1 MYDEYNNNMNNNS
14 ASGSNAG
21 QGSDDNYN
29 YEGSSD
35 TDKTSGYESSSVSYE
50 PNFTTDESREDAS
63 SGSNP
68 YGNTSYGQD
77 TYGRGNSRGRDASD
91 QDSYSTEPDKSY
103 EQGYYRQ
110 NIYEGARY
118 ERTSYEEAKEEP
130 RWEPNPGKYNTYTAD
145 YTQAPPKKKKRKWW
159 LIPLIVVLAVMVAF
173 IAYGVYYGFTY
184 IESLVSSDT
193 DSDSTSTDDS
203 TELNIVDSSDASSS
217 GIVLTDVSS
226 VVEEVMPA
234 VVSITSR
241 TLVNNY
247 SNFWGYSFGGSSESS
262 SEEVESGIGSG
273 TIVGTNDTELLILTS
288 YHVVED
294 SSSLY
299 VTFCDDESVDGY
311 IKSVSEEYDIAVV
324 AVPLDDISDSTL
336 ESITIATIC
345 TEQASV
351 GEGVIVIGD
360 ALGYGQSVTTGI
372 VSAVDRE
379 ITVENRTISVIQT
392 DAAINSGNSGGC
404 VLNSAG
410 QIIGISEAKI
420 TSDTVEGMCYAISVN
435 VYADLIEELL
445 TTTTTSSGSD
455 SDDEEETT
463 SGSGSSA
470 SSSSQTAYLGIRGVD
485 VDSDTASSYNMVEG
499 VYVAS
504 VVSGGGAEAAGVEEG
519 DIIVGLDGTSLT
531 TMTELQSLLAEYSA
545 GDTVT
550 LTVMRSSGSGYTE
563 IDLEVTLTSQIN

>member
-50 PNFTTDESREDAS
+50 PNFTTDESREDTS
-63 SGSNP
+63 SDSNL

>member
-1 MYDEYNNNMNNNS
+1 MYDEYNSNMNNNS
-14 ASGSNAG
+14 DSGSNAS
-21 QGSDDNYN
+21 QGSDNNYN
-29 YEGSSD
+29 YDADSNTGSSSGYGSD
-35 TDKTSGYESSSVSYE
+35 SASYGSDFTSGERKEEAPSGQ
-50 PNFTTDESREDAS
+50 DANG
-63 SGSNP
+63 SGYYDS
-68 YGNTSYGQD
+68 GMYGQE
-77 TYGRGNSRGRDASD
+77 NSYGRDAAGRST
-91 QDSYSTEPDKSY
+91 YGTEPDKSY

-130 RWEPNPGKYNTYTAD
+130 QWEPNPGKYNTYTAD
-145 YTQAPPKKKKRKWW
+145 YTQSEPKKKKKKWW

-184 IESLVSSDT
+184 IESLVSSDE
-193 DSDSTSTDDS
+193 DSSGTTTDDS
-203 TELNIVDSSDASSS
+203 TEINIVDSSDASSD

-226 VVEEVMPA
+226 IVEEVMPA

-247 SNFWGYSFGGSSESS
+247 SNFWGYSFGGSSDSS

-311 IKSVSEEYDIAVV
+311 IKSVSEDYDIAVV
-324 AVPLDDISDSTL
+324 AVPLEYISDSTL

-351 GEGVIVIGD
+351 GEGVVVIGD

-445 TTTTTSSGSD
+445 TTTTTDSSAD

-463 SGSGSSA
+463 SSSGSSA
-470 SSSSQTAYLGIRGVD
+470 SSSSQTAYLGIKGVD

-531 TMTELQSLLAEYSA
+531 TMTELQSLLSQYSA

-550 LTVMRSSGSGYTE
+550 LTVMRSSGGTYTE

>member
-1 MYDEYNNNMNNNS
+1 MYDEYNSNMNNDS
-14 ASGSNAG
+14 ASGTG

-29 YEGSSD
+29 YEGSPD
-35 TDKTSGYESSSVSYE
+35 TAGASAYGSGSASCEPDFSADESGKGTSADRNPYES
-50 PNFTTDESREDAS
+50 
-63 SGSNP
+63 
-68 YGNTSYGQD
+68 TSYGQS
-77 TYGRGNSRGRDASD
+77 TYGQDAAGQS
-91 QDSYSTEPDKSY
+91 SYSTEPDKSY

-145 YTQAPPKKKKRKWW
+145 YTQAPPKKKKKKWW

-184 IESLVSSDT
+184 IESLVSSDE
-193 DSDSTSTDDS
+193 DSDAGTTDDS
-203 TELNIVDSSDASSS
+203 TELNIVDSSDASSG

-226 VVEEVMPA
+226 IVEEVMPA

-247 SNFWGYSFGGSSESS
+247 SNFWGYSFGGSSDSS

-299 VTFCDDESVDGY
+299 VTFCDDESVEGY
-311 IKSVSEEYDIAVV
+311 IKSVSEDYDIAVV
-324 AVPLDDISDSTL
+324 AVLLDDVPDSTL

-351 GEGVIVIGD
+351 GEGVVVIGD

-445 TTTTTSSGSD
+445 TTTTTGSGSD
-455 SDDEEETT
+455 DEDETT

-470 SSSSQTAYLGIRGVD
+470 SSSSQTAYLGIKGVD

-531 TMTELQSLLAEYSA
+531 TMTELQSLLSEYSA

-550 LTVMRSSGSGYTE
+550 LTVMRSSGGTYTQ
-563 IDLEVTLTSQIN
+563 INLEVTLTSQIN

>member
-1 MYDEYNNNMNNNS
+1 MYDEYNSNMNNDS
-14 ASGSNAG
+14 ASGTG

-29 YEGSSD
+29 YEGSPD
-35 TDKTSGYESSSVSYE
+35 TAGASAYGSGSASCEPDFSADESGKGTSADRNPYES
-50 PNFTTDESREDAS
+50 
-63 SGSNP
+63 
-68 YGNTSYGQD
+68 TSYGQS
-77 TYGRGNSRGRDASD
+77 TYGRDAAGQS
-91 QDSYSTEPDKSY
+91 SYSTEPDKSY

-145 YTQAPPKKKKRKWW
+145 YTQAPPKKKKKKWW

-184 IESLVSSDT
+184 IESLVSSDE
-193 DSDSTSTDDS
+193 DSDAGTTDDS
-203 TELNIVDSSDASSS
+203 TELNIVDSSDASSG

-226 VVEEVMPA
+226 IVEEVMPA

-247 SNFWGYSFGGSSESS
+247 SNFWGYSFGGSSDSS

-299 VTFCDDESVDGY
+299 VTFCDDESVEGY
-311 IKSVSEEYDIAVV
+311 IKSVSEDYDIAVV
-324 AVPLDDISDSTL
+324 AVLLDDVPDSTL

-351 GEGVIVIGD
+351 GEGVVVIGD

-445 TTTTTSSGSD
+445 TTTTTGSGSD
-455 SDDEEETT
+455 DEDETT

-470 SSSSQTAYLGIRGVD
+470 SSSSQTAYLGIKGVD

-531 TMTELQSLLAEYSA
+531 TMTELQSLLSEYSA

-550 LTVMRSSGSGYTE
+550 LTVMRSSGGTYTQ
-563 IDLEVTLTSQIN
+563 INLEVTLTSQIN

>member
-1 MYDEYNNNMNNNS
+1 MYDEYNNENSEYENNS
-14 ASGSNAG
+14 ENDSQNGYGYGSSAYG
-21 QGSDDNYN
+21 SADGADEGSQSESHRFYEDRDSSQGSSYGSGETDRSAYEYRSKGGESYEYRSGADSAEN
-29 YEGSSD
+29 YEQ
-35 TDKTSGYESSSVSYE
+35 K
-50 PNFTTDESREDAS
+50 
-63 SGSNP
+63 
-68 YGNTSYGQD
+68 
-77 TYGRGNSRGRDASD
+77 
-91 QDSYSTEPDKSY
+91 
-103 EQGYYRQ
+103 
-110 NIYEGARY
+110 
-118 ERTSYEEAKEEP
+118 
-130 RWEPNPGKYNTYTAD
+130 WEPNPGKYNSYDSSTTYTR
-145 YTQAPPKKKKRKWW
+145 PVEKKKKKWW
-159 LIPLIVVLAVMVAF
+159 IIPLVVILALMVAF
-173 IAYGVYYGFTY
+173 ICVGVWYGFKY
-184 IESLVSSDT
+184 IDQYISSDT
-193 DSDSTSTDDS
+193 SEEAEEADENT
-203 TELNIVDSSDASSS
+203 NISISDSSDSSSS

-241 TLVNNY
+241 SYANNY
-247 SNFWGYSFGGSSESS
+247 SSFWGYSFGGSSDSS
-262 SEEVESGIGSG
+262 TEEVDSGIGSG
-273 TIVGTNDTELLILTS
+273 TIVGSNDTELLILTS

-311 IKSVSEEYDIAVV
+311 IKSSSEDYDIAVV
-324 AVPLDDISDSTL
+324 AVPLEDISDSTL
-336 ESITIATIC
+336 ESITYATIC

-404 VLNSAG
+404 MLNSAG

-420 TSDTVEGMCYAISVN
+420 TSDSVEGMCYAISIN

-455 SDDEEETT
+455 TDEEETT
-463 SGSGSSA
+463 TGSSA
-470 SSSSQTAYLGIRGVD
+470 SSSQTAYLGIRGTD
-485 VDSDTASSYNMVEG
+485 VDSDTASAYNMVEG

-504 VVSGGGAEAAGVEEG
+504 VVEGGGAEEAGVEEG

-531 TMTELQSLLAEYSA
+531 TMSELQSLLSNYSA

-550 LTVMRSSGSGYTE
+550 LTIMRSSNGTYTE
-563 IDLEVTLTSQIN
+563 MDLEVTLTSQIN